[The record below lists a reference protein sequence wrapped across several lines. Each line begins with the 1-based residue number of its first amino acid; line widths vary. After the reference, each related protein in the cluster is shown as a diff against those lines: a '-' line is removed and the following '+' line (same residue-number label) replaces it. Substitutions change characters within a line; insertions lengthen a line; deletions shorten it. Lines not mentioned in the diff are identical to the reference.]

1 VLLRVLQDVV
11 DMLSSFDVIL
21 GSVVFSTD
29 MRNSLVD
36 RIEVIL
42 SSGGVVINVVVFLIR
57 VGLVAVLLSNCEKN

>member
-1 VLLRVLQDVV
+1 
-11 DMLSSFDVIL
+11 MLSSFDVIL

-36 RIEVIL
+36 RIKVIL